1 MDLLRNLLT
10 AAVILSLS
18 PVVLATPVDT
28 AWDLLYA
35 VENRDGQWFLDLM
48 SESLS
53 AQIETRI
60 EQIKELAGIDPGL
73 IEGFLLSAGL
83 PVSAYD
89 LQGMTSSDFI
99 SIVLEST
106 NLPPLCNIVS
116 EEASMNGRNATVIL
130 KWASGYSLNL
140 QVVWEESS
148 WKVTGSSI
156 LERVF

>member
-18 PVVLATPVDT
+18 SVVLATPVDT

-116 EEASMNGRNATVIL
+116 EEASMNGRNAAVIL